1 MNFFDTVQELLG
13 TSRFVMS
20 TYLSD
25 MSDADILVRPVAG
38 AHHAAWQIGHLIV
51 SERRMIEGISPQSC
65 PALPTGFEAGHAKE
79 SEGREG
85 ALFLPIKEYQDL
97 MTAQR
102 RATIEVAKGV
112 REPQLMEPAPEFMR
126 SYAPFVRS
134 VFLSIGGHELMHAG
148 QIAVIRRALGKP
160 VLI

>member
-25 MSDADILVRPVAG
+25 MSDSDILVRPVAG

-51 SERRMIEGISPQSC
+51 SERRMIEGIAPSSC
-65 PALPTGFEAGHAKE
+65 PVLPDGFEAGHAKE
-79 SEGREG
+79 AGNG
-85 ALFLPIKEYQDL
+85 DGGYFLPLKTYQEL

-102 RATIEVAKGV
+102 MATLEVAKGL
-112 REPQLMEPAPEFMR
+112 REPQLMEAAPEFMR

-148 QIAVIRRALGKP
+148 QIAVIRRVLGKT

>member
-1 MNFFDTVQELLG
+1 MNFFDMVQELLG

-25 MSDADILVRPVAG
+25 MSDADILVRPVEG
-38 AHHAAWQIGHLIV
+38 AHHAAWQLGHLIV
-51 SERRMIEGISPQSC
+51 SERWMIEGVSPHSC
-65 PALPTGFEAGHAKE
+65 PALPDGFEVGHAKE
-79 SEGREG
+79 AESREG
-85 ALFLPIKEYQDL
+85 ALFRPIKEYQDL
-97 MTAQR
+97 MMAQR
-102 RATIEVAKGV
+102 RATIEVAKGLS
-112 REPQLMEPAPEFMR
+112 ESQLMEPAPEGMR

-148 QIAVIRRALGKP
+148 QIAVIRRALGKT